1 MPPLKLYKLMVQKR
15 VGKPGLVTVL
25 EGKCLSSCLILLYGE
40 ISNRVTSL
48 FSYPMTYLTRGS
60 LSLILDW
67 WWSWPSIDESVLKG
81 ILSSP
86 SQGIRKQWLRESAS
100 TLQNHILYDCTV
112 LAPRF
117 TGARYQFSS
126 VTQSC
131 LTLWDPMNCSTP
143 GLHVHHQLLDFT
155 QTHVHRVGDA
165 TQPSHPL
172 SSPPSAPNPSQ
183 HQSLFQWVNS
193 LHEVAKVLEFQLQYQ
208 SFQWIFSLVA
218 NKLQLV
224 LWEKLALQVTEAV
237 MPAMELGRS

>member
-112 LAPRF
+112 LALRF

-143 GLHVHHQLLDFT
+143 GLPVHHQLLEFT

-183 HQSLFQWVNS
+183 HQSLFNESTLLMRWP
-193 LHEVAKVLEFQLQYQ
+193 KYW
-208 SFQWIFSLVA
+208 SFSFSILPSKEHPGLIISFSGHISRQ
-218 NKLQLV
+218 NH
-224 LWEKLALQVTEAV
+224 
-237 MPAMELGRS
+237 S